1 MGSLSAGPQNYQPER
16 ASTHPPPRAPG
27 VGTKNVAARFAP
39 VVSLRRGEKGVLVGT
54 LVVSL
59 HGGEYDIWRREEL
72 RSELDAIDASGDVII
87 DLNRITFMDA
97 GAIGLLLSFRRRVRE
112 NNENARVTLRNTPP
126 IVMRVLKL
134 SRADQL
140 FEFTS

>member
-1 MGSLSAGPQNYQPER
+1 ML
-16 ASTHPPPRAPG
+16 
-27 VGTKNVAARFAP
+27 VGTR
-39 VVSLRRGEKGVLVGT
+39 VVSLN
-54 LVVSL
+54 
-59 HGGEYDIWRREEL
+59 GGEYDIWRREEL

-87 DLNRITFMDA
+87 DLNHITFMDA
-97 GAIGLLLSFRRRVRE
+97 GAVGLLLAFRRRVRE
-112 NNENARVTLRNTPP
+112 SNRQARVTLRNTPT

>member
-1 MGSLSAGPQNYQPER
+1 M
-16 ASTHPPPRAPG
+16 
-27 VGTKNVAARFAP
+27 
-39 VVSLRRGEKGVLVGT
+39 LVGT

-112 NNENARVTLRNTPP
+112 NNKNARVTLRNTPP